1 MSLRVAVAGKVK
13 RNYAR
18 SRSESE
24 SEEGAESSA
33 ADAKPGDLPVPRLKS
48 R

>member
-1 MSLRVAVAGKVK
+1 MSLRVAVRGEVK
-13 RNYAR
+13 REYAR

-24 SEEGAESSA
+24 SEEGAESRG
-33 ADAKPGDLPVPRLKS
+33 ADAKPGDLPMSRLKS

>member
-1 MSLRVAVAGKVK
+1 MTCEVK
-13 RNYAR
+13 RHEAR

-24 SEEGAESSA
+24 CEERVEYVV